1 MISLTE
7 TSIAKLQLLCIS
19 SNASAI
25 AISCD
30 GSSFSFRL
38 REALVDDFVVTLSP
52 HHVLLVDLVS
62 MSIIRGA
69 LLDFI
74 INQPERFW
82 VLESVAATL
91 YKGESYG

>member
-25 AISCD
+25 AIQCD
-30 GSSFSFRL
+30 GESFRFCL

-52 HHVLLVDLVS
+52 HHKLLVDIIS

-74 INQPERFW
+74 INQPEKFW
-82 VLESVAATL
+82 VLEIVAATL
-91 YKGESYG
+91 YKGDSYE

>member
-7 TSIAKLQLLCIS
+7 TARLAQLCML

-30 GSSFSFRL
+30 GTSFRFRL
-38 REALVDDFVVTLSP
+38 RDALEDDFVVSLTPYHS
-52 HHVLLVDLVS
+52 LLIDLVS
-62 MSIIRGA
+62 IAFMKGA

-74 INQPERFW
+74 INQPERLW
-82 VLESVAATL
+82 VLEIVAATL
-91 YKGESYG
+91 YKGESYE